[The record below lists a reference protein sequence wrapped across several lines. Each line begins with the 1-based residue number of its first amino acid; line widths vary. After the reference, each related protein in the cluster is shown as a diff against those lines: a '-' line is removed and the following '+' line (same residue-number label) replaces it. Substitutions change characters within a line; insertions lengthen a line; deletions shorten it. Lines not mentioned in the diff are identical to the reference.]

1 MAAFFKRFDVRVTAV
16 YGIVAALWIIISDRL
31 LAIIS
36 PQRLLWEINTW
47 KGLGFVA
54 VTALALFVIISR
66 EARHRT
72 EYEQALQSDLRA
84 LEQAEATEREQG
96 RFAEALRDSLF
107 ALTASLDVD
116 QVMQQILESAA
127 AVVPSEA
134 GSIVLFEDHHGRI
147 AYTRGFPA
155 EFQTLISE

>member
-31 LAIIS
+31 IAAMS
-36 PQRLLWEINTW
+36 PQNMFADINTL

-66 EARHRT
+66 EARQRT
-72 EYEQALQSDLRA
+72 EYEQTLERDLQARV
-84 LEQAEATEREQG
+84 QAEAAEREQG
-96 RFAEALRDSLF
+96 RFAEALSESLV

-116 QVMQQILESAA
+116 QVMQQILDSAA
-127 AVVPSEA
+127 AVVPS
-134 GSIVLFEDHHGRI
+134 
-147 AYTRGFPA
+147 
-155 EFQTLISE
+155 